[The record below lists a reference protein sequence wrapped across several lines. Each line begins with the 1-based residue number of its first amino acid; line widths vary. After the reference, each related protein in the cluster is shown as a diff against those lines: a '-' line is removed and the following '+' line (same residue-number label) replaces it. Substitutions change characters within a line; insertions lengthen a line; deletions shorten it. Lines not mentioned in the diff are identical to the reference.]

1 MTLKTIKLKEQLQEV
16 QSLNEEKST
25 KYFYLQEKKNKLSDR
40 QKREST
46 TKKY

>member
-25 KYFYLQEKKNKLSDR
+25 KYFYLQEKK
-40 QKREST
+40 
-46 TKKY
+46 KKVV